1 MRDLSMHVLDIV
13 QNSIKAGAKLIAVSF
28 VRSPDGILTF
38 TVKDDGCGMSPE
50 FLARVTDPFTTTRTT
65 RRVGLGIPMLK
76 QSAEAAGG
84 SFSLESEVGK
94 GTVISASFDLRNID
108 CIPMGELCDSLYTLV
123 LLNPDT
129 PDFLFTAHA
138 PDAEA
143 EFDTRAVRQAL
154 GGVRLNEPDVGTW
167 IKESIDEEFKPILE
181 VLP

>member
-13 QNSIKAGAKLIAVSF
+13 QNSIKAGAKLIVVSF
-28 VRSPDGILTF
+28 VRNAEGILTF

-50 FLARVTDPFTTTRTT
+50 FLAQVTDPFTTTRTT

-84 SFSLESEVGK
+84 AFSLESELGK

-108 CIPMGELCDSLYTLV
+108 CIPMGELCDSLFTLV

-129 PDFLFTAHA
+129 PEFVFMAQS
-138 PDAEA
+138 PEAEA
-143 EFDTRAVRQAL
+143 EFDTRIVRQAL
-154 GGVRLNEPDVGTW
+154 GGISLNEPDVSAW
-167 IKESIDEEFKPILE
+167 IKESIDEELKPILE

>member
-13 QNSIKAGAKLIAVSF
+13 QNSIKAGAKLIVVSF
-28 VRSPDGILTF
+28 ARNAEGILTF

-84 SFSLESEVGK
+84 AFSLESEVGK

-108 CIPMGELCDSLYTLV
+108 CIPMGELCDSLFTLV

-129 PDFLFTAHA
+129 PEFVFTAQS
-138 PDAEA
+138 PEAEA
-143 EFDTRAVRQAL
+143 EFDTRIVRQTL
-154 GGVRLNEPDVGTW
+154 GGISLNEPDVSAW
-167 IKESIDEEFKPILE
+167 IKESINEELKPILE

>member
-1 MRDLSMHVLDIV
+1 MHVLDIV

-108 CIPMGELCDSLYTLV
+108 CIPMGELCDSLLYPCSSESGYARFSV
-123 LLNPDT
+123 YGASRRMQKPSST
-129 PDFLFTAHA
+129 PA
-138 PDAEA
+138 P
-143 EFDTRAVRQAL
+143 VRR
-154 GGVRLNEPDVGTW
+154 GPWRRSPE
-167 IKESIDEEFKPILE
+167 
-181 VLP
+181 

>member
-1 MRDLSMHVLDIV
+1 
-13 QNSIKAGAKLIAVSF
+13 
-28 VRSPDGILTF
+28 
-38 TVKDDGCGMSPE
+38 
-50 FLARVTDPFTTTRTT
+50 
-65 RRVGLGIPMLK
+65 MLK

-129 PDFLFTAHA
+129 AHA

-154 GGVRLNEPDVGTW
+154 GGVRLNEPDVGAW

>member
-1 MRDLSMHVLDIV
+1 
-13 QNSIKAGAKLIAVSF
+13 
-28 VRSPDGILTF
+28 
-38 TVKDDGCGMSPE
+38 
-50 FLARVTDPFTTTRTT
+50 
-65 RRVGLGIPMLK
+65 
-76 QSAEAAGG
+76 
-84 SFSLESEVGK
+84 
-94 GTVISASFDLRNID
+94 
-108 CIPMGELCDSLYTLV
+108 MGELCDSLYTLV

-154 GGVRLNEPDVGTW
+154 GGVSLTEPDVSGW

>member
-1 MRDLSMHVLDIV
+1 
-13 QNSIKAGAKLIAVSF
+13 
-28 VRSPDGILTF
+28 
-38 TVKDDGCGMSPE
+38 MSPE

-154 GGVRLNEPDVGTW
+154 GGVRLNEPDVGAW